1 MKEKNKKDQQNQKLK
16 LINYIIKK
24 DEESINFY
32 LQDISK
38 KQDLINQ
45 YEVLEMDYLEH
56 SNIQ

>member
-1 MKEKNKKDQQNQKLK
+1 MKEKNKNDQQNQKLK